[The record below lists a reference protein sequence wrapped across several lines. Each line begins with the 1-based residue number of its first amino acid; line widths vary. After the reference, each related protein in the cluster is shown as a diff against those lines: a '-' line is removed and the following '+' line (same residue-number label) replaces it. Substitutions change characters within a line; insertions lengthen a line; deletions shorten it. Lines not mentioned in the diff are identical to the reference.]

1 MAASEAGIVARL
13 DELRAP
19 AFVCIGFRLCGA
31 LLLDLRQAIGTLA
44 AKPRAKSTK
53 AAPPLQIECPAWE
66 TAGQKVLSDIA
77 DAIEILGDAGEE
89 PNECVTPAERAVED
103 LCPLLLNERM
113 LAPVFAF
120 LEKAPVTNERA
131 DQAEKMLQD
140 PLSILE
146 TLAAIT
152 VGSAYEDFTRKAFN
166 LVQGAMDDLR
176 DANLWNVNDKAAT
189 GAWRDRSVQARED
202 IVELLYAAY
211 AIEIERGIDNADA
224 LYLIDMAGDTLGL
237 FSLSEEAVKDD
248 FTTAAHRAAAL
259 INGAKHVPG
268 PHLTIASL
276 TLLAQAYT
284 LIDSLTDYLM
294 GGVAPAAK

>member
-1 MAASEAGIVARL
+1 MSAAVATKPRGKSAKSVLPPTVLAEDRAHSVNFDPHALDDEIAHIDRGGDVAGW
-13 DELRAP
+13 
-19 AFVCIGFRLCGA
+19 
-31 LLLDLRQAIGTLA
+31 TLA
-44 AKPRAKSTK
+44 A
-53 AAPPLQIECPAWE
+53 PP
-66 TAGQKVLSDIA
+66 TRVNAGADVLGNIA
-77 DAIEILGDAGEE
+77 DAIELLVDLHDA
-89 PNECVTPAERAVED
+89 PNECVTPAERAVAD
-103 LCPLLLNERM
+103 LTMMVADKM
-113 LAPVFAF
+113 LSPAFSF
-120 LEKAPVTNERA
+120 LEQEPVTNERA
-131 DQAEKMLQD
+131 GRAESLLQD
-140 PLSILE
+140 PVSVLE
-146 TLAAIT
+146 ALAAIT
-152 VGSAYEDFTRKAFN
+152 VGSSYSEAARKAFE
-166 LVQGAMDDLR
+166 LVDSALDDLR
-176 DANLWNVNDKAAT
+176 DADLWNANDKAAT
-189 GAWRDRSVQARED
+189 GAWWDRSAQARED

-294 GGVAPAAK
+294 GGAES